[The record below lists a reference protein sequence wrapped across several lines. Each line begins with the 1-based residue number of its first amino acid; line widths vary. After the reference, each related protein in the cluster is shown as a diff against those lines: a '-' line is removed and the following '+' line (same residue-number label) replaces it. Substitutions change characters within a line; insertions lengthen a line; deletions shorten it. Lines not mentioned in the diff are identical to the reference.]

1 MKINQLLNSENILL
15 NLKCSNKEEV
25 IKQMAKSLE
34 DTEVISSLEGF
45 IIDINKREEEYSTGI
60 GNGFAIPH
68 AKSKYANKASIAFA
82 KTEEL
87 IEYNSLDDKPVN
99 VFFMLAVP
107 KDGNQ
112 EHLKIISTLARK
124 LMNKEVRNNIKRVTS
139 KEELINILDDF
150 N

>member
-1 MKINQLLNSENILL
+1 MKINQLLKNENILL
-15 NLKCSNKEEV
+15 DLECTNKEEV
-25 IKQMAKSLE
+25 IKYMAKSLE
-34 DTEVISSLEGF
+34 ETGVISSIEGF
-45 IIDINKREEEYSTGI
+45 IGDIHKREEEYSTGI
-60 GNGFAIPH
+60 GHGFAIPH
-68 AKSKYANKASIAFA
+68 AKSKYVKEASIAFA

-107 KDGNQ
+107 EDGNQ

-124 LMNKEVRNNIKRVTS
+124 LMNKEVRNDIKSVTS